1 MFLEYSK
8 SVLDVKHN
16 KIIITSEINR
26 MFLEYSK
33 SVLDVKH
40 NKIII
45 TSEINRN
52 ENQRI

>member
-1 MFLEYSK
+1 
-8 SVLDVKHN
+8 
-16 KIIITSEINR
+16 

-52 ENQRI
+52 ENQRIWKWICFYSNEIRSI